1 MYSWAFQEILP
12 LKMTNKPKVMK
23 RKLLFLLLPLILCGT
38 NALAHDI
45 EVDGIYYV
53 YTNNKT
59 ELSVSCR
66 GYYYASYSNEYSG
79 KVVIPESVTYNGTT
93 YPVTRIGSDAFNGC
107 YGLTSVTIPNSV
119 TRIGSDAFSGCSGLT
134 KVNISDIASW
144 CKISFGNASANPL
157 YYAKHLYL
165 NDTEVTDL
173 VIPNSVAS
181 IGSYA
186 FYNCSGLSSVTIP
199 SSVTTIG
206 SSAFSGTTLTEVTI
220 NSDAIL
226 GKTYTS
232 SSNLSGIFGSKVTKY
247 TIGNDV
253 KSIGSYAF
261 YSCSGLTSVTIPS
274 SVTSIGSSAFSG
286 CSGLTSV
293 TIPSSVTSIGSNAFY
308 NCSGLTKVNISDIAS
323 WCKISF
329 GNASDNP
336 LYYATHLYLNDTEVT
351 DLVIPGSVTSIGAYA
366 FYNCSG
372 LTSVTIPSS
381 VTSIEYG
388 AFIGCSGL
396 TSVTIPNSV
405 TSIGT
410 SAFYRCSGLTS
421 ITIGNSVTSIGNDVF
436 PSTTKIYA
444 EKGKVSVLTLWR
456 ASYTVYDKDTQKS
469 LPKPTLSYSSTQS
482 TVKLTINNRDDS
494 YKYKITSGTKVAEA
508 NVLNLSLYP
517 DYSNSAYLYAA
528 EKNAEDWYSLGS
540 KSYSTSSLNA
550 SVSTTATT
558 ASSLSVKGSYTQGD
572 ANVTAQMLQINGT
585 TYDVSDG
592 KAATFTGLNPNKEYT
607 ATYTVTANGQTYT
620 KTGKFTTAAL
630 TLTTRQP
637 KVVSAGNVIVAAASN
652 ISEEEENVGFEW
664 RRTDW
669 TDDFASNTG
678 TAYVYTDGTAGTNMI
693 EGYIRN
699 LNTEKLW
706 KYRPYYLANDGT
718 YYYGD
723 WVGLDPTNTSYFEP
737 TVHTYAKVDIQG
749 NTALVKGY
757 ALRGSDNVTVKGFM
771 YWKNAGKS
779 APHLLAITIP
789 SDAKMLTVTG
799 SSQIMTASLSD
810 LDYDA
815 EYSYVSFMTTSE
827 GDTYYGEVQTFRTEA
842 DVTGIS
848 EVTTTD
854 EPAAEASRMG
864 IYTLSGVKLSDDSSR
879 LRTLPAGVYIVNG
892 KKVVKK

>member
-1 MYSWAFQEILP
+1 
-12 LKMTNKPKVMK
+12 MK

-59 ELSVSCR
+59 KLGVSYR
-66 GYYYASYSNEYSG
+66 GTSYSSYSNEYSG
-79 KVVIPESVTYNGTT
+79 KVVIPDSVTYNGTT
-93 YPVTRIGSDAFNGC
+93 YPVT
-107 YGLTSVTIPNSV
+107 
-119 TRIGSDAFSGCSGLT
+119 
-134 KVNISDIASW
+134 
-144 CKISFGNASANPL
+144 
-157 YYAKHLYL
+157 
-165 NDTEVTDL
+165 
-173 VIPNSVAS
+173 S
-181 IGSYA
+181 IENYA

-199 SSVTTIG
+199 SSVSTIG
-206 SSAFSGTTLTEVTI
+206 SSAFY
-220 NSDAIL
+220 
-226 GKTYTS
+226 K
-232 SSNLSGIFGSKVTKY
+232 
-247 TIGNDV
+247 
-253 KSIGSYAF
+253 
-261 YSCSGLTSVTIPS
+261 
-274 SVTSIGSSAFSG
+274 
-286 CSGLTSV
+286 
-293 TIPSSVTSIGSNAFY
+293 
-308 NCSGLTKVNISDIAS
+308 CSGLTKVNITDIAS

-329 GNASDNP
+329 GNDSANP
-336 LYYATHLYLNDTEVT
+336 LYYAEHLYLNDSEVT
-351 DLVIPGSVTSIGAYA
+351 ELV
-366 FYNCSG
+366 
-372 LTSVTIPSS
+372 IPSS
-381 VTSIEYG
+381 VTSIGSY
-388 AFIGCSGL
+388 AFCNCSSMTSLTIPNSVTSIGREAFSGCSGL

-405 TSIGT
+405 TSIGDY
-410 SAFYRCSGLTS
+410 AFYNCSGLTS
-421 ITIGNSVTSIGNDVF
+421 ITIPNSVTSIGRGAFSGCSGLTSVTIPNSVTSIGDYAFYNCSGLTSITIPNSVTSIGREAFSGCSGLTSVTIPNSVTSIGDYAFYNCSGLTSITIPNSVTSIGRDVF
-436 PSTTKIYA
+436 PSATKIYA
-444 EKGKVSVLTLWR
+444 EKGKVSVLVLWR

-494 YKYKITSGTKVAEA
+494 YKYKITSDTKVAEA

-517 DYSNSAYLYAA
+517 DYYGWAYLYAA
-528 EKNAEDWYSLGS
+528 EKNAEDWYSLEEY
-540 KSYSTSSLNA
+540 KEYFTSSLNA

-572 ANVTAQMLQINGT
+572 ATVTAQKLQINGT

-607 ATYTVTANGQTYT
+607 ATYTVTANGHTYT

-669 TDDFASNTG
+669 TGDFASNTG

-749 NTALVKGY
+749 NTVLVKGY

-771 YWKNAGKS
+771 YWKNTGKS
-779 APHLLAITIP
+779 APKLMAVTIP
-789 SDAKMLTVTG
+789 ANAKTLTVTG

-827 GDTYYGEVQTFRTEA
+827 GDTYYGEVQTFRTEP

-848 EVTTTD
+848 EVMTAD
-854 EPAAEASRMG
+854 EPAAETARTG